1 MGTFD
6 SIDPSA
12 VERARLLGELQVL
25 IGRHAR
31 PEKRTPIDRVLLS
44 AEGRAGDPSPERTG
58 TIMALIVSGSKRI
71 ALGDRIYDYRS
82 GQYLVASIDLPITG
96 HYLEASSAQP
106 ALGFGL
112 MLHPASIASLLLESE
127 AGGTCPPRSRPPS
140 APAAI
145 GVADASNDLLDA
157 VLRMVRL
164 LDQRSDR
171 SVLAPLVEKEIL
183 WRLLCGPMGQA
194 MRQIALTD
202 SSLTQI
208 SYAVRWINEHHP
220 EPFRVE
226 ELARSCGMSASAF
239 HRTFHAVTG
248 LSPIRFRKQI
258 RLHESRLL
266 LMSGVDDVA
275 TIASRVGYD
284 SVSQFSREYR
294 SHFGLPPG
302 RDAAR
307 LRANARV
314 SA

>member
-1 MGTFD
+1 MSPSGG
-6 SIDPSA
+6 IDPSA
-12 VERARLLGELQVL
+12 AERARLLRELRTL

-31 PEKRTPIDRVLLS
+31 PDKTTSIDGVLLS
-44 AEGRAGDPSPERTG
+44 AEDRAGGPSPERTG
-58 TIMALIVSGSKRI
+58 TMMALIVRGTKRI

-82 GQYLVASIDLPITG
+82 GQYLVASIDLPVTG
-96 HYLEASSAQP
+96 HYLEADVAQP

-112 MLHPASIASLLLESE
+112 TLHPASIASLLLEAKADE
-127 AGGTCPPRSRPPS
+127 TRPARSRPSAAPS
-140 APAAI
+140 AF
-145 GVADASNDLLDA
+145 GVADASNDLLDV

-164 LDQRSDR
+164 LDQHSDR
-171 SVLAPLVEKEIL
+171 SILAPLIKKEIL
-183 WRLLCGPMGQA
+183 WRLLNGPMGQG

-208 SYAVRWINEHHP
+208 SHAVRWISQHHP

-239 HRTFHAVTG
+239 HRAFHTVTG
-248 LSPIRFRKQI
+248 LSPIQFRKQI

-266 LMSGVDDVA
+266 LMSGVDDIA

-294 SHFGLPPG
+294 GHFGLPPG

-307 LRANARV
+307 LRANAQV
-314 SA
+314 PA